1 MARVCPRCRQFRG
14 RGFHRCPS
22 SQAAPQAPQ
31 GRIAPLSSAPPRE
44 TPGGSSGAAG
54 ASYGAAW
61 ATYEAARRTPAATP
75 GAAAA
80 PPVPAAARDG
90 LRYGPRHRYHGEVA
104 TAIERAQVSLSTPVD
119 TPDGVRP
126 FDEHAASAA
135 IMDVANRVHRHTPG
149 PGEIQVYSPE
159 TRTWATRVV
168 NFTRFDGRGRVVSDV
183 VLRDDQGVARWV
195 RPEVASLLTSTRA
208 DLRANTELRQ
218 AAAVESQRRVAR
230 AVLADG
236 LR

>member
-22 SQAAPQAPQ
+22 SHAAPPSAQS
-31 GRIAPLSSAPPRE
+31 RIAPLSVPTPPEAPRR
-44 TPGGSSGAAG
+44 SSGAAT

-61 ATYEAARRTPAATP
+61 ATYEAARRAPAP
-75 GAAAA
+75 EGSVSA
-80 PPVPAAARDG
+80 PAPAAARDE

-104 TAIERAQVSLSTPVD
+104 TAIDRARSALSTPVD
-119 TPDGVRP
+119 TPEGVRP

-135 IMDVANRVHRHTPG
+135 IMDVANRVHRYSPTAGETP
-149 PGEIQVYSPE
+149 VYSAE

-183 VLRDDQGVARWV
+183 VLRDDQGVPRWV
-195 RPEVASLLTSTRA
+195 RPEVASMLTSARA
-208 DLRANTELRQ
+208 DLRGNTVLRE

-230 AVLADG
+230 AALADG
-236 LR
+236 LH